1 MSDVFISYARS
12 TEAQARQIGKSLR
25 ALGYGVWRDDELPAH
40 RAYAEVIEE
49 RLRAAK
55 AVVVVWS
62 AEAVKSQWVRAEADL
77 GRQGGTL
84 VQLSIDGAVPPLPF
98 NQIQCADMNGWHGDA
113 NAPGW
118 RKIVESV
125 TELVGTETRADPPG
139 AATPPHRSG
148 IPSRRAIAA
157 VSAAGLVA
165 VAGLLMWGPLRKMQ
179 APPSMRSIAL
189 LPVRNLSGDPAL
201 DATAEALTE
210 DAVDLMGRTGE
221 SRVPPLSAILATRAN
236 PSDDLAKGRKL
247 DVRYVVSAS
256 LRKASPGLR
265 LSYRVLDTADGH
277 LVGSGDYVNS
287 ASDVALAER
296 RLVLKLHYG
305 LGSLLLPRF
314 IADQLAR
321 PANDRDPENVHARLM
336 DLGNHL
342 SRRDVPTAE
351 RLIAA
356 AKAIPDTADL
366 KAGLEISA
374 CLTYYAMITNGYAS
388 SPAQR
393 LAWAG
398 DALDLGARAALLKP
412 SATSPHE
419 CRVYAFMALER
430 WDDAMAEAK
439 HILQTNPNSA
449 NAYEDIAGVEFAR
462 GQFGDA
468 LRDYTERAERHE
480 QGDPFDLGLSHLYLG
495 DYGPAIENFREFEVQ
510 SPKASGG
517 PFFNAAALQLSGRRD
532 EALSQAGLYRRLKAD
547 DTDWTALAQSH
558 EPAFLAAASRV
569 RHALHQVGLDD
580 PGAGPIA
587 ARTDR

>member
-1 MSDVFISYARS
+1 
-12 TEAQARQIGKSLR
+12 
-25 ALGYGVWRDDELPAH
+25 
-40 RAYAEVIEE
+40 
-49 RLRAAK
+49 
-55 AVVVVWS
+55 
-62 AEAVKSQWVRAEADL
+62 
-77 GRQGGTL
+77 
-84 VQLSIDGAVPPLPF
+84 PF
-98 NQIQCADMNGWHGDA
+98 NQIQCADMNGWHGDS

-118 RKIVESV
+118 RKMVQSV
-125 TELVGTETRADPPG
+125 TELVETETRADPPG
-139 AATPPHRSG
+139 AATHPRRFG
-148 IPSRRAIAA
+148 RLSRWAIAA

-165 VAGLLMWGPLRKMQ
+165 VAGFLMWGPLRKMQ

-210 DAVDLMGRTGE
+210 DAIDVMGRTGE
-221 SRVPPLSAILATRAN
+221 SRVPPLSAILATRAQ

-277 LVGSGDYVNS
+277 LLSSGDYVNS
-287 ASDVALAER
+287 ASDLALAER

-336 DLGNHL
+336 DLSNHL
-342 SRRDVPTAE
+342 GRRDVPTAE

-356 AKAIPDTADL
+356 AKAIPDTTDL
-366 KAGLEISA
+366 KASLEIDA

-393 LAWAG
+393 LAWAE

-412 SATSPHE
+412 TATSPHE

-430 WDDAMAEAK
+430 WDEAMAEAK
-439 HILQTNPNSA
+439 HNLQMSPNSA
-449 NAYEDIAGVEFAR
+449 NAYDDIASVKFAR
-462 GQFGDA
+462 GQFRDA
-468 LRDYTERAERHE
+468 LRDYTEMAERHE
-480 QGDPFDLGLSHLYLG
+480 QGDPLDLGLSHLYLG

-510 SPKASGG
+510 SPKASAG

-532 EALSQAGLYRRLKAD
+532 EALSQAGLYRSLKAD

-558 EPAFLAAASRV
+558 EPAFLAAASRI
-569 RHALHQVGLDD
+569 RHALHQVGLDEPD
-580 PGAGPIA
+580 AGPIA